1 MHEWGLTADV
11 VEEVKNQAAKNNINK
26 VTKIQIG
33 LGKKADLSER
43 AFRTCFKV
51 LAKDTIMEKAKLQF
65 TKRIDH
71 IITVNT
77 IVGRSARH
85 GRVRRVAS
93 ESPQETVGVKGKQ
106 E

>member
-11 VEEVKNQAAKNNINK
+11 VEEVKKQAAKNDIVK
-26 VTKIQIG
+26 VTKVQIG

-51 LAKDTIMEKAKLQF
+51 LAKETIMEKARLAF
-65 TKRIDH
+65 TKRPDH
-71 IITVNT
+71 IIIVNT
-77 IVGRSARH
+77 I
-85 GRVRRVAS
+85 
-93 ESPQETVGVKGKQ
+93 EGKQ

>member
-1 MHEWGLTADV
+1 MHEWGLTAEV
-11 VEEVKNQAAKNNINK
+11 VEEVKKQAAKNNIFK

-33 LGKKADLSER
+33 LGKKTDLSER

-51 LAKDTIMEKAKLQF
+51 LSRATIMEKARLQF
-65 TKRIDH
+65 KSRPDH

-77 IVGRSARH
+77 I
-85 GRVRRVAS
+85 
-93 ESPQETVGVKGKQ
+93 EGKQ